1 MASAASS
8 RYPRDTYALKQKA
21 MKYYSEN
28 GIPLK
33 MEEIL
38 NTMFYDDPSDVH
50 GYLVN
55 YFSQFTKE
63 AVISRMSA
71 TQVYDST
78 GMPTIQTDAF
88 CTVNNK
94 EKKITS
100 STTPFPNIKAKPE
113 EREKAEIETQHSV
126 TAALKAINIEISEAL
141 KGLNPKQQSEIDKVL
156 LSIIETMKAEETA
169 RKAQED
175 ETVERAS
182 PVAPPEEKDKKKSAK
197 TKVSQHKES
206 LHFDEGKGGK
216 ASAPLVII
224 PDRPLEV
231 FTAGSEAVSAVSQAV
246 CACAATSNNI
256 PIYRHVG
263 NLARTKGA
271 LHEFRIP
278 LPMVTIIQSG
288 KSVPGKVNCVK
299 EFMLVPGVTMPVEKS
314 IEHIQH
320 IYQYVAK
327 SFATKLGPIAKFVNE
342 SGALCPQLETPTQ
355 ALDLLQEAVNA
366 QGLTIGEDMYLALN
380 AAGHEFFDHDKG
392 RYEVTTGNLKSPD
405 DMVDFWGDIVL
416 KYPAL
421 IAIIDPLRGED
432 LEPWVRLGE
441 RVSDGVFVIGDR
453 FYSRPGLVLEA
464 PPSSPIQTSGAVL
477 YLEQMNSISD
487 LVQCSNLFHGLS
499 NEVVISTNQGDTTDT
514 FIVDFA
520 VGLGARFLKIGGP
533 NRGERSCKLNRLVE
547 ISRELEPPLPA
558 EESSAEEDENAGN
571 EKIEDL
577 KEVPKTEEE
586 EALKI
591 DIDVVTEEKSEKKE
605 AENVVLE
612 ESGEEKDVRTVT
624 WGENEK
630 SRLKLHS
637 PFVFPV
643 IEVPAPPPDSDREGE
658 EVKASSPSSKHGK

>member
-8 RYPRDTYALKQKA
+8 RNPRDTYALKQKA
-21 MKYYSEN
+21 MKYYNDN
-28 GIPLK
+28 GIPMK

-63 AVISRMSA
+63 AVINRLCA

-78 GMPTIQTDAF
+78 GMPTIQTDTF

-94 EKKITS
+94 EKKIVS
-100 STTPFPNIKAKPE
+100 SIIPFANIKTKPE
-113 EREKAEIETQHSV
+113 NKEKAEIEAQHSIS
-126 TAALKAINIEISEAL
+126 AAIKAMNTQISEAL
-141 KGLNPKQQSEIDKVL
+141 QGLNPKQQSEIDKIV
-156 LSIIETMKAEETA
+156 LSIIGTMKVEETEK
-169 RKAQED
+169 KAQED
-175 ETVERAS
+175 EAVEQPA

-197 TKVSQHKES
+197 
-206 LHFDEGKGGK
+206 GKGGK
-216 ASAPLVII
+216 ASAPMVVI
-224 PDRPLEV
+224 PDRPLET
-231 FTAGSEAVSAVSQAV
+231 FTAGSEAVAAVSQAV
-246 CACAATSNNI
+246 CACAAAANNI

-271 LHEFRIP
+271 LHEFRLP

-299 EFMLVPGVTMPVEKS
+299 EFMLVPGVNMSIEKS

-320 IYQYVAK
+320 IYHYVGK
-327 SFATKLGPIAKFVNE
+327 SFAAKLGPVAKFVNE
-342 SGALCPQLETPTQ
+342 SGALCPPLETPTQ

-366 QGLTIGEDMYLALN
+366 QGLTIGEDMYLAIN
-380 AAGHEFFDHDKG
+380 AVGHEFFDHDKG
-392 RYEVTTGNLKSPD
+392 KYEVTAGNFKNPE
-405 DMVDFWGDIVL
+405 DMVDFWGDIIL

-432 LEPWVRLGE
+432 LQPWLRLGE
-441 RVSDGVFVIGDR
+441 RISDGVLVIGDR
-453 FYSRPGLVLEA
+453 FYPHPAKILEMP

-477 YLEQMNSISD
+477 YLEQMNSISN
-487 LVQCSNLFHGLS
+487 LVQCSNFFHELN
-499 NEVVISTNQGDTTDT
+499 NEIIVSTNHSDTTDT
-514 FIVDFA
+514 FIVDLA

-533 NRGERSCKLNRLVE
+533 NRGERSCKLNRLLE
-547 ISRELEPPLPA
+547 ISRELEPPLPVG
-558 EESSAEEDENAGN
+558 ESFLEGGEHEEDGVKVDDSTAP
-571 EKIEDL
+571 I
-577 KEVPKTEEE
+577 PKTEEE
-586 EALKI
+586 ELKI
-591 DIDVVTEEKSEKKE
+591 DIDQETETKQEKIEVVKEVVEPEEEQKQ
-605 AENVVLE
+605 E
-612 ESGEEKDVRTVT
+612 ESSPGT

-643 IEVPAPPPDSDREGE
+643 IEVPAPAADTNREGE
-658 EVKASSPSSKHGK
+658 DAKPSSPTSKQGK